1 MFLINT
7 QSNEPIY
14 EQIKRQ
20 IVRFIEA
27 GVLQPDEKLISVRSL
42 AQQLNINPNTVQK
55 AYQELEAEGI
65 LYTLPK
71 KGVFVRGLPA
81 SASVNGVE
89 TEVRQL
95 LQLCRKLK
103 ISTEEL
109 IEMIRKEGEND
120 VDR

>member
-20 IVRFIEA
+20 IVRFVEA

-55 AYQELEAEGI
+55 AYQELEAEGV

-71 KGVFVRGLPA
+71 KGVFVSGRPA
-81 SASVNGVE
+81 NGKVCGVE

-109 IEMIRKEGEND
+109 IEIIRKEGKND

>member
-1 MFLINT
+1 LFLINT

-20 IVRFIEA
+20 IVRFVEA

-55 AYQELEAEGI
+55 AYQELEAEGV

-71 KGVFVRGLPA
+71 KGVFVRGRPA
-81 SASVNGVE
+81 NGKVCGVE

-95 LQLCRKLK
+95 LKLCRTLK
-103 ISTEEL
+103 ISTDEL
-109 IEMIRKEGEND
+109 IEIIRKEGENN
-120 VDR
+120 VDC

>member
-14 EQIKRQ
+14 EQLKRQ

-81 SASVNGVE
+81 SARVSGVE

>member
-20 IVRFIEA
+20 IVRFVEA

-55 AYQELEAEGI
+55 AYQELEVEGV
-65 LYTLPK
+65 LPK
-71 KGVFVRGLPA
+71 KGVFVRGRPA
-81 SASVNGVE
+81 NGKVCGVE

-95 LQLCRKLK
+95 LKLCRTLK
-103 ISTEEL
+103 ISTDEL
-109 IEMIRKEGEND
+109 IEIIRKEGENN
-120 VDR
+120 VDC

>member
-20 IVRFIEA
+20 IVRFVEA

-55 AYQELEAEGI
+55 AYQELEVEGV

-71 KGVFVRGLPA
+71 KGVCPRPA
-81 SASVNGVE
+81 CEWKSLRCGNGSPAAA
-89 TEVRQL
+89 EVMPHAEDQHGRAD
-95 LQLCRKLK
+95 RNY
-103 ISTEEL
+103 
-109 IEMIRKEGEND
+109 KEG
-120 VDR
+120 RGK

>member
-20 IVRFIEA
+20 IVRFVEA

-55 AYQELEAEGI
+55 AYQELEVEGVLCI
-65 LYTLPK
+65 RCRK
-71 KGVFVRGLPA
+71 KGCLSAAGLRMEKFA
-81 SASVNGVE
+81 VWK
-89 TEVRQL
+89 
-95 LQLCRKLK
+95 RK
-103 ISTEEL
+103 S
-109 IEMIRKEGEND
+109 GSC
-120 VDR
+120 

>member
-20 IVRFIEA
+20 IVRFVEA

-55 AYQELEAEGI
+55 AYQELEAEGV

-71 KGVFVRGLPA
+71 KGCLSAAGLRMEKFA
-81 SASVNGVE
+81 VWK
-89 TEVRQL
+89 
-95 LQLCRKLK
+95 RK
-103 ISTEEL
+103 S
-109 IEMIRKEGEND
+109 GSC
-120 VDR
+120 